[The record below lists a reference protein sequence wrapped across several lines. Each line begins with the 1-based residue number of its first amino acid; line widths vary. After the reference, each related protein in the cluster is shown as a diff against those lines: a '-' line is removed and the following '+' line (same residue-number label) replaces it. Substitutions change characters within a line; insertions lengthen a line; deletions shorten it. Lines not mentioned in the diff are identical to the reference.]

1 MTKTWKCDVCGY
13 IHRGDAL
20 PESCPV
26 CGATPDLFSVFEAV
40 APATSAT
47 SRRWRC
53 TVCDHVHVGGSPPAA
68 CTVCAA
74 ERSLFEPLPEVAPLV
89 AVQADVGRILIVGAG
104 IAGLTAAEQARVV
117 SPDVAITVIGKESGL
132 PYYRLNLT
140 RYLAGEVNEESLA
153 IQPSTWFAE
162 HRIELLEGEV
172 AAIDRVRQEVRLR
185 DGTVMPYDR
194 LVLANGAH
202 PFVPPLPGVTRQGVL
217 PLRTRVDALAIVKQ
231 ATPGA
236 RCVCLGGGLLGLEAA
251 GALQRRGASATVLE
265 GFGWLLPRQLA
276 EPAAARLQRHIEGLG
291 VAVRCGVRVEE
302 ILGDERVRG
311 VRLAGGEVI
320 AADLLVLATGVR
332 PNSYLA
338 RQSDLEVK
346 GGVVVDDRLFTS
358 DAAILAAGDV
368 AEHRGVLYGIWPTA
382 YAQGIVAGANAVG
395 GALEFR
401 GIAPS
406 NRLKVLDVDL
416 YSVGQFHPTDGSFQV
431 IEEQTERTYLRL
443 VCRDGKLIGAI
454 LYGDTQLAGL
464 LKDAIEHGTQLA
476 QSAEF
481 LTRFP
486 QLVQLGPRAG

>member
-1 MTKTWKCDVCGY
+1 MTKIWKCDVCGY
-13 IHRGDAL
+13 IHRGDA
-20 PESCPV
+20 PPDSCPV
-26 CGATPDLFSVFEAV
+26 CGAATDLFSLFKAA
-40 APATSAT
+40 APASAVRP
-47 SRRWRC
+47 RRWRC
-53 TVCDHVHVGGSPPAA
+53 TVCDHVHIGDSAPDVCP
-68 CTVCAA
+68 VCAA
-74 ERSLFEPLPEVAPLV
+74 ERSLFEPLLDTPQV
-89 AVQADVGRILIVGAG
+89 AVEADVGRILIVGAG

-117 SPDVAITVIGKESGL
+117 SPDVAITIIGKEPGL

-140 RYLAGEVNEESLA
+140 RYLAGEISEESL
-153 IQPSTWFAE
+153 IVQPAAWFAE
-162 HRIELLEGEV
+162 HRIELLDGEIT
-172 AAIDRVRQEVRLR
+172 AIDRVRQEVRLR
-185 DGTVMPYDR
+185 GGSVMPYDR

-202 PFVPPLPGVTRQGVL
+202 PFVPPIPGVTRQGVL
-217 PLRTRVDALAIVKQ
+217 PLRTRGDALAIVEH
-231 ATPGA
+231 AAAGT
-236 RCVCLGGGLLGLEAA
+236 RCVCLGGGLLGLETA
-251 GALQRRGASATVLE
+251 GALRRRGVRAVVLE

-276 EPAAARLQRHIEGLG
+276 EPAGARLQRHVEGLG
-291 VAVRCGVRVEE
+291 IEVRCNARVEE
-302 ILGDERVRG
+302 ILGDERVNG

-320 AADLLVLATGVR
+320 AAELVVLATGVR

-346 GGVVVDDRLFTS
+346 AGVVVDDRLFTS

-368 AEHRGVLYGIWPTA
+368 AEHRGVLYGIWPA
-382 YAQGIVAGANAVG
+382 SYAQGIVAGANAVG

-401 GIAPS
+401 GLAPS

-416 YSVGQFHPTDGSFQV
+416 YSIGQFQPSDGSFQV

-443 VCRDGKLIGAI
+443 VCRDGKLIGAN

-486 QLVQLGPRAG
+486 QLVQLVPRAS